1 MIIIGCDFHPEFQQV
16 AMVDTESGE
25 YRQARLQHQEQARAF
40 YAALVG
46 KPVLVGFEACGYT
59 QWFERLLSEMGHAWQ
74 MGDAAAIRASQ
85 PRRQKTDQRD
95 ADHILTLLL
104 ENRFPAIWV
113 PSPAER
119 DVRQLLMHRHKAVQM
134 RTRVKNQLQALAIN
148 QGLRLRHQLWTQ
160 SGQKRLQALELLP
173 YAAQRRQELLALLG
187 TMERII
193 VPLDAAVERE
203 AAARPAAVRLMTH
216 PGVGPVTALAFVLT
230 IGEVTRFARARQ
242 VASYLGLIP
251 CEDSSAG
258 KQRLGRLSKQGNA
271 LLRFLLVE
279 AAHHARRGD
288 AELRRC
294 YARLLHRHASGVAKV
309 AIARKL
315 AVRLY
320 WMLRCDLEYAQ
331 LKVVRM
337 PASPSHPVVARKID
351 RLSGPPASRP

>member
-25 YRQARLQHQEQARAF
+25 YRQARLQQQEQARAF

-46 KPVLVGFEACGYT
+46 KPVRVGFEACGYT
-59 QWFERLLSEMGHAWQ
+59 QWLEPLLSAMGHQWRR
-74 MGDAAAIRASQ
+74 GDAAQIRACMT
-85 PRRQKTDQRD
+85 RRQKTDQRD
-95 ADHILTLLL
+95 ADPILTLLL

-119 DVRQLLMHRHKAVQM
+119 DVRQLL
-134 RTRVKNQLQALAIN
+134 
-148 QGLRLRHQLWTQ
+148 
-160 SGQKRLQALELLP
+160 
-173 YAAQRRQELLALLG
+173 ALLG
-187 TMERII
+187 TMER
-193 VPLDAAVERE
+193 VLAPLAAAVARQ

-230 IGEVTRFARARQ
+230 SGDVTRLPRARP

-251 CEDSSAG
+251 CRGQFGG

-271 LLRFLLVE
+271 LLRFLRVE

-294 YARLLHRHASGVAKV
+294 YARRLHRPASGVAKV

-320 WMLRCDLEYAQ
+320 WMLRCDLEYAP

-337 PASPSHPVVARKID
+337 PASPSHPGVARKID

>member
-46 KPVLVGFEACGYT
+46 KPVRVGFEACGYT
-59 QWFERLLSEMGHAWQ
+59 QWLEPLLSAMGHQWRR
-74 MGDAAAIRASQ
+74 GDAAQIRACMT
-85 PRRQKTDQRD
+85 RRQKTDQRD
-95 ADHILTLLL
+95 ADPILTLLL

-119 DVRQLLMHRHKAVQM
+119 DVRQLLMHRHKAVQ
-134 RTRVKNQLQALAIN
+134 RRPRVKNQLQALAIN

-187 TMERII
+187 TMER
-193 VPLDAAVERE
+193 VLAPLAAAVARQ
-203 AAARPAAVRLMTH
+203 AAARPAVVRLMTH

-230 IGEVTRFARARQ
+230 SGDVTRLPRARP

-251 CEDSSAG
+251 CADSSAG

-271 LLRFLLVE
+271 LLRFLRVE

-294 YARLLHRHASGVAKV
+294 YARRLHRPASGVAKV

-320 WMLRCDLEYAQ
+320 WMLRCDLEYAP

-337 PASPSHPVVARKID
+337 PASPSHPGVARKID

>member
-16 AMVDTESGE
+16 AIVDTESGE

-40 YAALVG
+40 YAELAGREV
-46 KPVLVGFEACGYT
+46 VVGFEACGYT
-59 QWFERLLSEMGHAWQ
+59 QWFERMLSELGHAWR
-74 MGDAAAIRASQ
+74 MGDAARIRAAQ

-95 ADHILTLLL
+95 ADHILTLLV

-119 DVRQLLMHRHKAVQM
+119 DVRQLLLHRHKAVQM

-148 QGLRLRHQLWTQ
+148 QGLRLRRGLWTQ
-160 SGQKRLQALELLP
+160 RGQQQLQALELLP

-187 TMERII
+187 EMERVIA
-193 VPLDAAVERE
+193 PLDAAVKRE
-203 AAARPAAVRLMTH
+203 AEARPAAVRLMTH

-230 IGEVTRFARARQ
+230 IGEVTRFQRARQ

-258 KQRLGRLSKQGNA
+258 KQRLGHLSKQGNS

-279 AAHHARRGD
+279 AAHDARRGD

-294 YARLLHRHASGVAKV
+294 YYRLLHRHASGVAKV
-309 AIARKL
+309 ALARKL

-320 WMLRCDLEYAQ
+320 WMLRLGIEYAQ
-331 LKVVRM
+331 LKVGSYAGQ
-337 PASPSHPVVARKID
+337 PESSCGRK
-351 RLSGPPASRP
+351 

>member
-46 KPVLVGFEACGYT
+46 KPVRVGFEACGYT
-59 QWFERLLSEMGHAWQ
+59 QWLEPLLSAMGHQWRR
-74 MGDAAAIRASQ
+74 GDAAQIRACMT
-85 PRRQKTDQRD
+85 RRQKTDQRD
-95 ADHILTLLL
+95 ADHILTLLA

-113 PSPAER
+113 PSPEER
-119 DVRQLLMHRHKAVQM
+119 DVRQLLLHRHKAVQM

-160 SGQKRLQALELLP
+160 QGQQLQALELLP
-173 YAAQRRQELLALLG
+173 YAAQRRQELLTLLAQ
-187 TMERII
+187 MERII
-193 VPLDAAVERE
+193 APLDAAVERE

-230 IGEVTRFARARQ
+230 SGDVTRLPRARQ
-242 VASYLGLIP
+242 AASYLGLIP

-294 YARLLHRHASGVAKV
+294 YSRLLHRPASGVAKV

-351 RLSGPPASRP
+351 RLSGPLASRS

>member
-16 AMVDTESGE
+16 AMVDTETGA

-40 YAALVG
+40 YAGLVG
-46 KPVLVGFEACGYT
+46 QEVLVGFEACGYT
-59 QWFERLLSEMGHAWQ
+59 QWFERLLSELGHQWR
-74 MGDAAAIRASQ
+74 MGDAAQIRAAQ

-95 ADHILTLLL
+95 ADHLLTLLL
-104 ENRFPAIWV
+104 EERFPAIWV

-160 SGQKRLQALELLP
+160 RGQQQLQALELLP
-173 YAAQRRQELLALLG
+173 YAAQRRQELLALLDQ
-187 TMERII
+187 MERMLA
-193 VPLDAAVERE
+193 PLDAAVARE

-230 IGEVTRFARARQ
+230 IGDVTRFARARQ

-288 AELRRC
+288 PELRRC
-294 YARLLHRHASGVAKV
+294 YARLSHRHPSGVAKV

-320 WMLRCDLEYAQ
+320 WMLRADLEYAQ

-337 PASPSHPVVARKID
+337 PASPSHPVVARTID